1 MNFKLGFMSRA
12 NIITGIDIGTSN
24 IRTIV
29 AEHPK
34 NGGKPIVIGVGI
46 SDSSGLRKGIVV
58 DLEALINDISS
69 SVEQAERASGTPINK
84 VAASV
89 NGDHFS
95 VQKSKSV
102 IAVSR
107 ADSEISQEDAERSIA
122 TAQAVSLSPNKEVI
136 HVIPVNFSVDNEEN
150 IKDPIGMHGA
160 KLEVNT
166 LIISGNSSFIKN
178 LAKGINQSGLEINN
192 LVLSPLSAA
201 RAALTKKQKESG
213 VVLIDIGA
221 GTTGIAIFE
230 EGSLLHTKIIPIG
243 GAHVTNDIALGL
255 RISTESAEKI
265 KRDFGFAF
273 SQEVNKK
280 DKINLKDYDIN
291 TKDIFISKHYLSEII
306 EARLSEIFDYINK
319 ELKTIDKDGML
330 PEGAVIV
337 GGGSKIPGTI
347 ELAKK
352 TLRLPAKIGVPNDM
366 GGIVDKI
373 SDPCFATA
381 AGLIFWQIDQDEK
394 DSVFGL
400 PHSWQIIKRIK
411 EWFRLFLP

>member
-1 MNFKLGFMSRA
+1 MSQA
-12 NIITGIDIGTSN
+12 NIVAGIDIGTSN

-29 AEHPK
+29 AEYAK
-34 NGGKPIVIGVGI
+34 NSGKPVVIGVGT
-46 SDSSGLRKGIVV
+46 SNSSGLRKGIVV
-58 DLEALINDISS
+58 DLESLINDIGS
-69 SVEQAERASGTPINK
+69 SVEQAERASGAPINR
-84 VAASV
+84 VAVSI

-107 ADSEISQEDAERSIA
+107 ADSEISQEDIERSIA

-150 IKDPIGMHGA
+150 IKDPIGMHGT

-178 LAKGINQSGLEINN
+178 LIKGVNQSGLEINN

-201 RAALTKKQKESG
+201 RATLTKRQKESG

-221 GTTGIAIFE
+221 GTTGIAVFE

-255 RISTESAEKI
+255 RISTEAAEKI
-265 KRDFGFAF
+265 KRDLGFAF
-273 SQEVNKK
+273 PQEISKK
-280 DKINLKDYDIN
+280 DRINLKDYDLGP
-291 TKDIFISKHYLSEII
+291 KDVFIYRYHLAEMI
-306 EARLSEIFDYINK
+306 EARLAEIFEYVNK

-330 PEGAVIV
+330 PEGAVIC

-347 ELAKK
+347 DLAKK
-352 TLRLPAKIGVPNDM
+352 VLRLPAKIGVPNEM

-373 SDPCFATA
+373 SDPSFATA
-381 AGLIFWQIDQDEK
+381 TGLIFWQIDQNEK
-394 DSVFGL
+394 EPASGL
-400 PHSWQIIKRIK
+400 SGILQIIKKIK
-411 EWFRLFLP
+411 EWFKLFLP